1 MSIKL
6 DDKNIS
12 LAGEI
17 DFPDSIDELNKMRD
31 NLYGKMSSL
40 AEDISDG
47 SEDLTELYQNNIKQ
61 NRVSY
66 IKEDDEVYEKAKNI
80 DNLVNEFNNTRI
92 LIELIEKKIEKYN
105 K

>member
-12 LAGEI
+12 LIDEM
-17 DFPDSIDELNKMRD
+17 DFPDSVDELNKMRD
-31 NLYGKMSSL
+31 NLYQKMNSL
-40 AEDISDG
+40 GVKISDG
-47 SEDLTELYQNNIKQ
+47 SEDLTEFYQNNIKQ

-66 IKEDDEVYEKAKNI
+66 VKEDDEVYEKAKDV

-92 LIELIEKKIEKYN
+92 LIELIEKKIEKHN

>member
-12 LAGEI
+12 LI
-17 DFPDSIDELNKMRD
+17 DDVNFPDSINELNKMRD
-31 NLYGKMSSL
+31 NLYEKMSSL

-47 SEDLTELYQNNIKQ
+47 SEDLTEFYQNNIKQ
-61 NRVSY
+61 NRASY
-66 IKEDDEVYEKAKNI
+66 IKEDDEVYEKAKDV

-92 LIELIEKKIEKYN
+92 LIELIEKKIEKHN